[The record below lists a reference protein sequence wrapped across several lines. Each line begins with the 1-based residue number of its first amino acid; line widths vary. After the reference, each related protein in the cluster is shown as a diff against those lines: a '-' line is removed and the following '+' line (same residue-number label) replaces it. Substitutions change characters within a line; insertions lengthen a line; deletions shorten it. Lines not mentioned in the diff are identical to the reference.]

1 MTIISPFEIEDHI
14 WELATGKRESGL
26 GIIDRGDCLVLEDG
40 DDEIEIVQ
48 SPSLL
53 HEKSTGA
60 VVWGATPK
68 FAEWV
73 QHHSANPLHDLIF
86 NNPVV
91 ELGSG
96 TGALARL
103 LAPKTGQPWLA
114 TDQKALIKLAKKNT
128 ASITN
133 VDVAEF
139 DWEEHEFAHTFD
151 SQPVIVAVDTIYN
164 FFLIK
169 PLIQGIQS
177 VQQCVGP
184 CPTIIVV
191 QLRDEQVL
199 ETALTKFSKHYKIEY
214 FDALPGVG
222 IYLLSVLDPPIIGP
236 A

>member
-1 MTIISPFEIEDHI
+1 MTTLSRSEIEDHI

-26 GIIDRGDCLVLEDG
+26 GILDRGDSITLEDG
-40 DDEIEIVQ
+40 DDEVEIIQ

-60 VVWGATPK
+60 VVWGATPR

-73 QHHSANPLHDLIF
+73 QHTSADPLHKLMF
-86 NNPVV
+86 ERPVI
-91 ELGSG
+91 ELGCG

-103 LAPKTGQPWLA
+103 LAPKTGLPWLA
-114 TDQKALIKLAKKNT
+114 TDQKALTKLAKRNT
-128 ASITN
+128 ATIKN
-133 VDVAEF
+133 VQVIEF
-139 DWEEHEFAHTFD
+139 DWEEHDFYHDFD
-151 SQPVIVAVDTIYN
+151 FQPVIVAVDTIYN
-164 FFLIK
+164 FFLID

-177 VQQCVGP
+177 VQKCVGP

-199 ETALTKFSKHYKIEY
+199 EQALTAFSTHHKIEY

-222 IYLLSVLDPPIIGP
+222 IYLLTVPDIAL
-236 A
+236 